1 MAVVEGEM
9 GFLCSSSILI
19 TAVVFFPIIFA
30 KKLCIVR
37 CAFEGHQA
45 VWQTSQTDGH
55 LFTNSDNTTRNIYN
69 TRFLLDI
76 EPLRMGGQISVSNS
90 NEFLHTQLARS

>member
-1 MAVVEGEM
+1 MAIVEGEM
-9 GFLCSSSILI
+9 GFLCSSILI
-19 TAVVFFPIIFA
+19 TAVIFFSHYPRE
-30 KKLCIVR
+30 KLCIVR
-37 CAFEGHQA
+37 CAFEGHQT

-55 LFTNSDNTTRNIYN
+55 LSTNSDYTTCNVYN

-90 NEFLHTQLARS
+90 NEFLHT